1 MKNYF
6 NVPFIQ
12 IENYT
17 LDVDVVKL
25 IPEEM
30 ARYYQVV
37 ALEKCND
44 VLIVGM
50 VKPED
55 DTIINIL
62 EARLKHKII
71 PVKVDIQNWA
81 NAINN
86 NYVRQEG

>member
-12 IENYT
+12 IENYS
-17 LDVDVVKL
+17 LDIDVVKL

-30 ARYYQVV
+30 TRYYQVI

-55 DTIINIL
+55 NMAINIL
-62 EARLKHKII
+62 KTRLKHKIMPI
-71 PVKVDIQNWA
+71 RIEIQNWA

-86 NYVRQEG
+86 NYVRQG